1 MKLFH
6 DRSLIILWSILI
18 LAMSVRLLGINFGL
32 PYVFYPDEALIV
44 NHALAFGTGDL
55 NPHSFVYPSL
65 YMYVLSFMY
74 GMSYLFGRLI
84 GVLSSTDDFVRLFF
98 NDATPFYLP
107 GRLIAAL
114 SGVATVAVVYFFGRR
129 AYDERVG
136 LIAAAFLTFTV
147 MHVQYSHY
155 VKTHVPAGLLVM
167 MCLLSAWHVYNDND
181 KRWRHYLLGGLFA
194 GLAASTIYHA
204 GFVLISLVVAHVLH
218 WLDLSRRNVSDER
231 FLSPKLLGAI
241 VICFLGFLLGT
252 PFAVLDWRTFIGD
265 LSSAASN
272 YYQGPMWVEEV
283 FFPFTSLIRT
293 MGATTGFLALL
304 SLGYALFRRRPADL
318 ILLSMPLFLGGFLM
332 LFATKEPHHML
343 VAFAPLYILSAAL
356 LVDFA
361 TWFIR
366 SRIVQSATLALATI
380 LLIAVPAQTSFQR
393 SYLMSMPDT
402 RILAKDWFEANIP
415 PNSKVLMD
423 SGKYYLGAF
432 GPPLRLSRW
441 TLEQLIDRGQSL
453 NGKVLAS
460 RDGTRRSGYSGEV
473 TYFREQLRTLDGR
486 LGYDIIQILHDLG
499 SPKSNVLSLDDYRA
513 MGVDYVIT
521 SSYARN
527 SYAVHNEVAALYP
540 DKAARYRDF
549 YQALDERAI
558 LLTQFI
564 PSADTPGPNLR
575 VYKLQ

>member
-44 NHALAFGTGDL
+44 NHAMAFGTGDL
-55 NPHSFVYPSL
+55 NPHSFIYPSL

-74 GMSYLFGRLI
+74 GMSYLSGRLI

-98 NDATPFYLP
+98 NDVTIFYLP

-114 SGVATVAVVYFFGRR
+114 SGVATVALVYSYGRR

-136 LIAAAFLTFTV
+136 LIAAAFLTFSV

-167 MCLLSAWHVYNDND
+167 MCLLSAWYVYNDND
-181 KRWRHYLLGGLFA
+181 KRWRNYLLGGLFA

-204 GFVLISLVVAHVLH
+204 GFVLISVVVAHVLH
-218 WLDLSRRNVSDER
+218 WLDLSRRNVSNER
-231 FLSPKLLGAI
+231 LLSPKLLGAI
-241 VICFLGFLLGT
+241 VVCFFGFLLGT

-265 LSSAASN
+265 LTSSAGLV
-272 YYQGPMWVEEV
+272 YHGGIWERGT
-283 FFPFTSLIRT
+283 FFPFTSLT
-293 MGATTGFLALL
+293 QSMGAPVGFLALL

-332 LFATKEPHHML
+332 LFAVKEPHHML
-343 VAFAPLYILSAAL
+343 IAFAPISILSASL
-356 LVDFA
+356 LVDL
-361 TWFIR
+361 TGWLIR
-366 SRIVQSATLALATI
+366 RPILQPVVLTLTTI
-380 LLIAVPAQTSFQR
+380 FLLIVPAKTSFQR
-393 SYLMSMPDT
+393 SYQLTIPDT
-402 RILAKDWFEANIP
+402 RVLAKDWIEKSIP

-423 SGKYYLGAF
+423 SGKFYLGAL

-441 TLEQLIDRGQSL
+441 TLEQFIARGESL

-460 RDGTRRSGYSGEV
+460 RDGTRRTGYSGEAE
-473 TYFREQLRTLDGR
+473 YFRYHLRTLDSQP
-486 LGYDIIQILHDLG
+486 GYDVIQILHDSGSSRPEVLDLEEYIPLG
-499 SPKSNVLSLDDYRA
+499 VE
-513 MGVDYVIT
+513 YVIT
-521 SSYARN
+521 SSYARGN
-527 SYAVHNEVAALYP
+527 YSLNGETTRLHPQVAA
-540 DKAARYRDF
+540 KYRNF
-549 YQALDERAI
+549 YEALDERAT
-558 LLTQFI
+558 LLKQFS
-564 PSADTPGPNLR
+564 PSADTAGPTLR
-575 VYKLQ
+575 IYKLQ